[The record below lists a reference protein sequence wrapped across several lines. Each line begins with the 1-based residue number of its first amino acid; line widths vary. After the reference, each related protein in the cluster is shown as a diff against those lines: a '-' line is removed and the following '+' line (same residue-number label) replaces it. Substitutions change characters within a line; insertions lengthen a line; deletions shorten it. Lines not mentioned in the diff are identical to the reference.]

1 MAAAMAAEP
10 FSYTATGV
18 LGEKRE
24 TMLENPLH
32 LRVSNRSKSKK
43 LKLKQVTDVSD
54 DDHTYMLT
62 VLIR

>member
-32 LRVSNRSKSKK
+32 LRVSNRSKK